1 MIFARSFGFSPSIQT
16 FIAGAEWNRFSFPFE
31 KFGTDGHDI
40 WGIGTDGHDI
50 WGIFI
55 GGPIQKG
62 KFVLYIDNIRLE

>member
-40 WGIGTDGHDI
+40 WGI
-50 WGIFI
+50 FI

>member
-40 WGIGTDGHDI
+40 WGIFYRWPNPKGEI
-50 WGIFI
+50 CFI
-55 GGPIQKG
+55 
-62 KFVLYIDNIRLE
+62 YR